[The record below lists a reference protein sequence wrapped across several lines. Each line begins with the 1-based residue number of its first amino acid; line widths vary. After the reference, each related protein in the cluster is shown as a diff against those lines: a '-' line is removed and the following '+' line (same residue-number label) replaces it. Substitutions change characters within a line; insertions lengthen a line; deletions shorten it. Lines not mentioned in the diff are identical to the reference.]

1 MLKKIYKNNG
11 FIYISEKENNI
22 KINNLF
28 LKQFIKYK
36 DTIPL
41 KDIHNIVKKDFYK
54 TLKPKN
60 INNNIF
66 V

>member
-28 LKQFIKYK
+28 LKLFIKYN
-36 DTIPL
+36 DTMPL
-41 KDIHNIVKKDFYK
+41 KDIHNLVKKDFYK
-54 TLKPKN
+54 TLKCSY
-60 INNNIF
+60 
-66 V
+66 

>member
-28 LKQFIKYK
+28 LKLFIKYK

-41 KDIHNIVKKDFYK
+41 KDIHNLLKKEYYK
-54 TLKPKN
+54 TLKCSY
-60 INNNIF
+60 
-66 V
+66 